1 MVVQAFVDDAHI
13 LVKSEDGA
21 SQEERLGDV
30 VEQSGGHVV
39 DVNHLIGHQRDAAHD
54 EQYRA
59 GVLRDF
65 EAFVLHRSLH
75 ESCLACC
82 AKDGGDD
89 VTDDLE
95 DSLYCFVHNSCVF
108 FRVNNSVNFVVGA
121 TSLLA
126 YKGTKKM

>member
-1 MVVQAFVDDAHI
+1 MQLAVDESHV
-13 LVKSEDGA
+13 LVEAEDGA

-65 EAFVLHRSLH
+65 EAFVFHRSLH
-75 ESCLACC
+75 ECSFACC

-89 VTDDLE
+89 VTDDLK
-95 DSLYCFVHNSCVF
+95 DSFYRFVHNCLCFSGLIIWLI
-108 FRVNNSVNFVVGA
+108 S
-121 TSLLA
+121 
-126 YKGTKKM
+126 